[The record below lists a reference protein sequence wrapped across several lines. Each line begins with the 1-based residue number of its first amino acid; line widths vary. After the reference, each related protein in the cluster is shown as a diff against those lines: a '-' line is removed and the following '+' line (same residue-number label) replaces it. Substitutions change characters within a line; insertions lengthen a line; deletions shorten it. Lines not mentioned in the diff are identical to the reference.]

1 MPRIDVA
8 VGFVRAIFLKRLCFS
23 CRALRQP
30 GSFDYYCGKRS
41 KYLPGGLSKGRIA
54 AGSVSGI
61 DAAPAA
67 LSLSPYRFTDRG
79 GISAMPSFL
88 PA

>member
-1 MPRIDVA
+1 MPRIGVA
-8 VGFVRAIFLKRLCFS
+8 VGFARAIILE
-23 CRALRQP
+23 RQ
-30 GSFDYYCGKRS
+30 RS
-41 KYLPGGLSKGRIA
+41 QYSPGGLSKGRIA